1 MTLPPVT
8 IRPLDDERP
17 PVEIPPAKVEVAL
30 EVALIEATTGVEV
43 ETTLPDASVEIIM
56 FAPVLESLRVEPE
69 AISRVVPEL
78 KVRVP
83 EE

>member
-1 MTLPPVT
+1 MLPPETV
-8 IRPLDDERP
+8 RPFDEARP
-17 PVEIPPAKVEVAL
+17 PEEIPPAKVEVAL

-43 ETTLPDASVEIIM
+43 ETTLPFASVEMSI